1 MKPTCRDASRDSASC
16 DPTPKKL
23 IQSDHPVLSARDSS
37 EDLIRDGFLPHT
49 GKNPSTDDFA
59 PCGFGSLRP
68 SRGQPETGA
77 YDCRPMATP
86 PAQAQFSV
94 TVRVEL
100 DARHEPLGKLTAE
113 IAGAGGALQGV
124 DLVPGAGSE
133 GKRVREFTIDARDQ
147 AHWEEIL
154 RAIGS
159 TRGARVLDY
168 VDRTMQMHRGGKI
181 AQQNKYPLKT
191 RDDLSMAYT
200 PGVARVCQ
208 QIAADRSKAFEYTI
222 KRNTVAVVSDG
233 SAVLGLGDI
242 GPEAAMPVMEG
253 KAMLF
258 KEFANVDAF
267 PICLSTRDPEQ
278 IVNAVK
284 LVSPTFGGINLED
297 ISAPR
302 CFEIEERLKDEI
314 DIPVF
319 HDDQHGTAVVVMAA
333 LFNAL
338 KIVGK
343 RLEDLRV
350 LVVGLGAAGI
360 AVTKMMHA
368 SGVTRVIGCDRRG
381 ALSTDREDYAAGEM
395 SEIKRWYAES
405 SNPERLQG
413 SPAEVIESCDLFIGL
428 SGPGIIPAEA
438 LGKMAN
444 DPIVFAMANPN
455 PEVMPEE
462 AEPYV
467 RIMATGRSDYPNQI
481 NNVLCFPGI
490 FRGALDAGAPRITE
504 EMKLAAAK
512 GIAEVVEEED
522 LSEDYIIPSVFDRG
536 VAPAVAEAVIHE
548 ARREG
553 IARVSEETG
562 TFSTVD

>member
-1 MKPTCRDASRDSASC
+1 M
-16 DPTPKKL
+16 
-23 IQSDHPVLSARDSS
+23 
-37 EDLIRDGFLPHT
+37 
-49 GKNPSTDDFA
+49 
-59 PCGFGSLRP
+59 
-68 SRGQPETGA
+68 
-77 YDCRPMATP
+77 
-86 PAQAQFSV
+86 PAVHSVSAQFSV

-100 DARHEPLGKLTAE
+100 DARHEPLGKLTAQ
-113 IAGAGGALQGV
+113 IAEAGGALQGV
-124 DLVPGAGSE
+124 DLVPGAGAE

-159 TRGARVLDY
+159 TRGARVLGY

-181 AQQNKYPLKT
+181 ALQNKYPLKT

-208 QIAADRSKAFEYTI
+208 EIAADRTKAFEFTI

-253 KAMLF
+253 KCMLF
-258 KEFANVDAF
+258 KEFADVDAF
-267 PICLSTRDPEQ
+267 PICLDTHDPDQ
-278 IVNAVK
+278 IVNAVR
-284 LVSPTFGGINLED
+284 LMAPTFGGINLED

-302 CFEIEERLKDEI
+302 CFQIERQLKDEL

-319 HDDQHGTAVVVMAA
+319 HDDQHGTAVVTMAA

-350 LVVGLGAAGI
+350 LMVGLGAAGV
-360 AVTKMMHA
+360 AVTKMMLE
-368 SGVTRVIGCDRRG
+368 SGMTDVIGCDRQG
-381 ALSTDREDYAAGEM
+381 ALSTEREDYVSGKM
-395 SEIKRWYAES
+395 SDIKRWYAEN
-405 SNPERLQG
+405 SNPEKLQG
-413 SPAEVIESCDLFIGL
+413 SPADVIEGCDLFIGV
-428 SGPGIIPAEA
+428 SGPGIIKADA
-438 LGKMAN
+438 LAKMA
-444 DPIVFAMANPN
+444 DDAIVFAMANPN
-455 PEVMPEE
+455 PRVMPED
-462 AEPYV
+462 AQPHV

-504 EMKLAAAK
+504 EMKLAAAH
-512 GIAEVVEEED
+512 GIAEVVNPED
-522 LSEDYIIPSVFDRG
+522 LSEDYIIPSVFDRA
-536 VAPAVAEAVIHE
+536 VAPAVAAAVIDE
-548 ARREG
+548 ARRDG

-562 TFSTVD
+562 TFTTLE